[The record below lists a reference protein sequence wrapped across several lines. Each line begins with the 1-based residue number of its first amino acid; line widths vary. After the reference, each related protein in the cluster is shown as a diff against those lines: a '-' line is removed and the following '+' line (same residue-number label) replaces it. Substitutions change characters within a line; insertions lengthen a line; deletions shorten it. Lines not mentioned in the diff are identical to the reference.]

1 MSQHFV
7 PIPGEFAI
15 CQLTSDT
22 PIPEWPS
29 GPFVSITR
37 TSDEL
42 SIVCLQESVPTGVK
56 SEGGWSCLRVA
67 GTMDFSL
74 VGVVASITRPIASA
88 NIGVF
93 VVSTYDT
100 DYVLIKTQELP
111 FAIDALVKAG
121 HTVEADDP

>member
-1 MSQHFV
+1 MSQHFI
-7 PIPGEFAI
+7 PIHGEFAI
-15 CQLTSDT
+15 CQLTSDA
-22 PIPEWPS
+22 PIPVWPS

-42 SIVCLQESVPTGVK
+42 SIVCLQESVPANVK

-74 VGVVASITRPIASA
+74 VGVVASITRPIADA
-88 NIGVF
+88 EIGVF

-100 DYVLIKTQELP
+100 DYVLIKTTDLP
-111 FAIDALVKAG
+111 SALEALVSAG
-121 HTVEADDP
+121 HTVESLVS